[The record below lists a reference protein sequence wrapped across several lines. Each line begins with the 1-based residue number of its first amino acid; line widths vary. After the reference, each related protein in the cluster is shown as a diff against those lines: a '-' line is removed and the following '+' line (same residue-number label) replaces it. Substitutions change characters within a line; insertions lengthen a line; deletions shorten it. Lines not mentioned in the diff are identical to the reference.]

1 MKVFLVFLLLGLL
14 TTLSLQQHKE
24 EDESPHTRAERMLRP
39 DKMAGSVAGGVVE
52 LGRQLLGG
60 GAGGRKSH
68 FVNFKILFQ
77 RNLLNQR

>member
-24 EDESPHTRAERMLRP
+24 EDPHVRLERMLRP

-60 GAGGRKSH
+60 GAGGRKLH
-68 FVNFKILFQ
+68 
-77 RNLLNQR
+77 

>member
-24 EDESPHTRAERMLRP
+24 EDDEDPHVRLERMLRP

-60 GAGGRKSH
+60 GAGGRKLH
-68 FVNFKILFQ
+68 
-77 RNLLNQR
+77 